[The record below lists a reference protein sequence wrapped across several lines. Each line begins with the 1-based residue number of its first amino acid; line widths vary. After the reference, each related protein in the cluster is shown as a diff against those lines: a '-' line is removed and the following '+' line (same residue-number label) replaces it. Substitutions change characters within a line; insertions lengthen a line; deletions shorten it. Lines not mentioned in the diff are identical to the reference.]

1 MLGILCYDPWVFWNK
16 VETRKIVFMFVFIID
31 AAVILCTK
39 LHFLAFDVI
48 FVYVGL
54 EVSLFGI

>member
-1 MLGILCYDPWVFWNK
+1 
-16 VETRKIVFMFVFIID
+16 VFMFVFIID